1 VSWTIDAGGSGHQVT
16 GRSGL
21 CRQRLPRSAPE
32 RACLPGLASNEETD
46 PGLRMVPNGNQRVAV
61 QTEALAD
68 VRCAHADKA
77 FPAHRCE
84 RSG

>member
-1 VSWTIDAGGSGHQVT
+1 MT

-32 RACLPGLASNEETD
+32 RAYLPDLASNKEID
-46 PGLRMVPNGNQRVAV
+46 PGLWMVPKGSQPVV
-61 QTEALAD
+61 MQTETLAD
-68 VRCAHADKA
+68 VRCAHAAEA
-77 FPAHRCE
+77 FPAYRRE